1 MTTKNRE
8 AYILRMHKYK
18 KTQDANVTDPKLGFW
33 MPNIRDAS
41 QPPRAFSFALF
52 NASADEEV
60 TYGWTYKY
68 EP

>member
-8 AYILRMHKYK
+8 EYILRMHKYK
-18 KTQDANVTDPKLGFW
+18 KTVTDQKLGFW